1 MVRSHKQSEMEEDE
15 AVTQAQVVSSNAQGS
30 HGSLQDVK
38 KLRLYGGF
46 DYSRLNLE
54 RSSKGNKDKVDID
67 KVKEA
72 KLNAKLMKL
81 SREVYDGKRNVPKDD
96 ENTISDKLSGKTPRS
111 DLGEEVDGKE
121 SRELFI
127 ANAKTQPCFFY
138 AKGHCMRGK
147 TCWFLHDKSA
157 QDSEENQNTEKH
169 VDRESRQEV
178 FVVVDSTVMVKTLDL
193 EGYFSKFGDVLA
205 VKYLG
210 LISEGWSEFQVEMQL
225 SATDTLAILNKKAH
239 HIRGVE
245 VMVKHEKRSSGSDQ
259 GRNDR
264 EMFISPRGDG
274 RRKRNLPLSKRSTSR
289 RSMTDYHRENHEPS
303 SISRKWARGDEKV
316 SSGDCEGNKRRKRRR
331 SRSPA
336 AMSSSSKREAGDLR
350 SEILNKKRGKE
361 KINWES
367 IRENRSR
374 SRSRFTRS
382 PGRSFKNSHRRSGS
396 KDTSQIDKGWR
407 GSQHLRMDEENRS
420 TDKGT
425 TLDNLQQEKPRSLVL
440 VKKEDALC
448 NQEEVKSTEVQVKEE
463 NPINHDEMKLGEI
476 KGRNCLVSP
485 SQQVKEEVQGN
496 VAPLKKV
503 SCSKA

>member
-1 MVRSHKQSEMEEDE
+1 MVRSRRQSKMEEDE
-15 AVTQAQVVSSNAQGS
+15 AVTQTQVVSSNAQGF

-38 KLRLYGGF
+38 KLRLSGGF

-54 RSSKGNKDKVDID
+54 RSTKGNKDKVDID

-81 SREVYDGKRNVPKDD
+81 SREVYDGKRNAPKDD
-96 ENTISDKLSGKTPRS
+96 ENTISDKLSGKTPKS
-111 DLGEEVDGKE
+111 DLGEEADGKE
-121 SRELFI
+121 SRESFI
-127 ANAKTQPCFFY
+127 ANAKTQPCVFY

-210 LISEGWSEFQVEMQL
+210 LNSEGWSEFQVEMKL
-225 SATDTLAILNKKAH
+225 SATDTLVILNRKAH
-239 HIRGVE
+239 RIREIE

-259 GRNDR
+259 GRKDW
-264 EMFISPRGDG
+264 EMFRSPSGDE

-289 RSMTDYHRENHEPS
+289 RSMTSYHRENHEPC
-303 SISRKWARGDEKV
+303 SISRKRARGDEKV
-316 SSGDCEGNKRRKRRR
+316 SSGDREGIKRRKSSR

-367 IRENRSR
+367 IRDSRSR
-374 SRSRFTRS
+374 SRSRFTGS
-382 PGRSFKNSHRRSGS
+382 PGRSSKNHHRRSGS
-396 KDTSQIDKGWR
+396 KDTSQIDKGWH
-407 GSQHLRMDEENRS
+407 GSQHLSMDEESRS
-420 TDKGT
+420 RDKRT
-425 TLDNLQQEKPRSLVL
+425 TLDNLRREEPSSSVI

-448 NQEEVKSTEVQVKEE
+448 VQDELKSTEVQVKEE
-463 NPINHDEMKLGEI
+463 NPSNHDEMKLREI
-476 KGRNCLVSP
+476 RGRNCLVSP
-485 SQQVKEEVQGN
+485 TQQVKEEVQGN
-496 VAPLKKV
+496 VASLKKV
-503 SCSKA
+503 SFSRA